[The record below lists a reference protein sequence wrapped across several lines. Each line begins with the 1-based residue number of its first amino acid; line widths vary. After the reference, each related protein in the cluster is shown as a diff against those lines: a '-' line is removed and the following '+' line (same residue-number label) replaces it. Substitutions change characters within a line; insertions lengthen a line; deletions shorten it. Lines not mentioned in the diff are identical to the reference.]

1 MKVEKNFI
9 ICNKPYEKF
18 GYFGWPSI
26 AQQAD
31 GTIFVA
37 ASGYRYRHVCPWGRT
52 VVCKS
57 TDNGETWTEPAVINN
72 TPLDDRDAGI
82 ISLGGQRL
90 AVTWFTSNTLHYFR
104 QYKNTQT
111 GKWDPEYAEM
121 GKVMDEW
128 DGDMCEKTI
137 GSWLRV
143 SPDGEYWGPVR
154 RAPVN
159 TPHGFIVLKD
169 NSWLY
174 FGKEWL
180 CTINGLY
187 SMNAHSNNI
196 MAVRST
202 DEGRT
207 WQPLGTVPYP
217 EGINGDLCHEP
228 HVVELDNGELLGAV
242 RVHNPFRTMLT
253 RSSDGGKT
261 WSVLEESGMNGAPPH
276 LLKHSSGAIVCVF
289 GYRSEPYGER
299 ARVSYDNG
307 HTWSD
312 DIVLRDDGPSGDLGY
327 PASIE
332 LADGSIMTIYYQL
345 FKLDQKCSLM
355 GTIWKL

>member
-1 MKVEKNFI
+1 MKIKKNI
-9 ICNKPYEKF
+9 VICSKPYEKF

-26 AQQAD
+26 ARQAD

-37 ASGYRYRHVCPWGRT
+37 ASGLRYSHVCPWGRT
-52 VVCKS
+52 IICKS
-57 TDNGETWTEPAVINN
+57 SDNGETWTEPRIINN

-90 AVTWFTSNTLHYFR
+90 AITWFTSNTLHYFGK
-104 QYKNTQT
+104 YKDPAT
-111 GKWDPEYAEM
+111 GKWAPEYAEM

-169 NSWLY
+169 GSWLY
-174 FGKEWL
+174 LGKEWL

-187 SMNAHSNNI
+187 SMVAHDNRI
-196 MAVRST
+196 VAVRST
-202 DEGRT
+202 NEGRT
-207 WQPLGTVPYP
+207 WQPLGIVPFP
-217 EGINGDLCHEP
+217 DGITTDLCHEP

-261 WSVLEESGMNGAPPH
+261 WSVLEEAGINGAPPH

-299 ARVSYDNG
+299 AKVSYDNG

-312 DIVLRDDGPSGDLGY
+312 DIILRDDGPSGDLGY

-332 LADGSIMTIYYQL
+332 LDDGSIMTIYYQL
-345 FKLDQKCSLM
+345 FKADQKCSLM

>member
-1 MKVEKNFI
+1 MNIVKNFVI
-9 ICNKPYEKF
+9 ASKPYEKF

-31 GTIFVA
+31 GTIFVV
-37 ASGYRYRHVCPWGRT
+37 ASGGRFRHVCPWGRT

-57 TDNGETWTEPAVINN
+57 SDNGETWTEPAVINN

-82 ISLGGQRL
+82 VSLGGQRL

-104 QYKNTQT
+104 ESKNPQT

-121 GKVMDEW
+121 GQVMDEW

-169 NSWLY
+169 KSWLY

-217 EGINGDLCHEP
+217 DGINGDLCHEP
-228 HVVELDNGELLGAV
+228 HVVELDNGDLLGAV

-299 ARVSYDNG
+299 AKISYDNG

-345 FKLDQKCSLM
+345 LKLDQKCSLM